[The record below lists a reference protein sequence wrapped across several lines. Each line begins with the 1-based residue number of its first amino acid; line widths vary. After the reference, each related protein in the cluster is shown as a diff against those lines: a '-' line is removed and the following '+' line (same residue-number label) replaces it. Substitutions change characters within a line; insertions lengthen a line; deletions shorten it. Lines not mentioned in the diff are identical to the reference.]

1 MNRMKGFLSG
11 RVSIW
16 SISHNW
22 GVIYY
27 ILFSAQTTVAL
38 CLISWQKIV
47 TKPEDTPTETLIAI
61 GQASAPLILTIAAET
76 LVIVLA
82 MEGIAMLAERYL
94 KKRYAVG
101 KEEGTMQERARAKA
115 RFDAWNK
122 RRLEAE
128 SEGKPFDEPSPDF
141 DSDDA

>member
-1 MNRMKGFLSG
+1 MKGFLSG

-16 SISHNW
+16 SISQNW

-27 ILFSAQTTVAL
+27 ILFSAQTTLAL
-38 CLISWQKIV
+38 CLISWREIFV
-47 TKPEDTPTETLIAI
+47 RDRDTATETLIAI

-76 LVIVLA
+76 LVIILA

-94 KKRYAVG
+94 QRRYAVG
-101 KEEGTMQERARAKA
+101 KEEGAKAERARAKA

-128 SEGKPFDEPSPDF
+128 SEGKPFDDPNPDF
-141 DSDDA
+141 DGDDA